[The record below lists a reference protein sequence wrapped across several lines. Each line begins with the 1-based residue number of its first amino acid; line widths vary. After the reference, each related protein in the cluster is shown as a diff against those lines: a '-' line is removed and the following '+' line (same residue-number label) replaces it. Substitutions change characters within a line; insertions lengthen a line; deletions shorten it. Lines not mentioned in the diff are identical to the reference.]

1 MYFKFQLGK
10 DIQRVDQTNVV
21 LYIKIIDIV

>member
-10 DIQRVDQTNVV
+10 DIQNVDPSNVV